1 MSGPDER
8 LVALRGEPGALLV
21 VDVQRSF
28 ADPAFLRHLDP
39 AARLRVAAAVAGTA
53 RAVAAARRSGTPV
66 VWTQLRVP
74 PDDVWPASN
83 WFRGLAE
90 DDPWPNEWEPCV
102 EGTAGVEWYGVEPA
116 AGEAVVPKRT
126 YDGFHGTPLA
136 DVLAAAGAEWVAVAG
151 LTSEC
156 CVLTTAGSAFTRGFP
171 VVVVADATTAYDAA
185 AHEAALLVLALTSAV
200 VADLADVERTWAGG
214 PQVRGAGNA

>member
-1 MSGPDER
+1 MTGPDER
-8 LVALRGEPGALLV
+8 LTALRGQPGALLV

-28 ADPAFLRHLDP
+28 ADPGHLRHLDK
-39 AARLRVAAAVAGTA
+39 AVRARVAAAVEATA
-53 RAVAAARRSGTPV
+53 RAVEAARRSGVTV

-83 WFRGLAE
+83 WFRGIGE

-102 EGTAGVEWYGVEPA
+102 EGTAGVEWYRVEPA

-126 YDGFHGTPLA
+126 YDGFHGTALA
-136 DVLAAAGAEWVAVAG
+136 DVLAGAGAEWLAVAG

-156 CVLTTAGSAFTRGFP
+156 CVLATAGGAFTRGFP
-171 VVVVADATTAYDAA
+171 VVVVAEATTAYEAA
-185 AHEAALLVLALTSAV
+185 AHEAALLVFSLTCAV
-200 VADLADVERTWAGG
+200 VAGLDDVAAVWVQ
-214 PQVRGAGNA
+214 PSGAGNA